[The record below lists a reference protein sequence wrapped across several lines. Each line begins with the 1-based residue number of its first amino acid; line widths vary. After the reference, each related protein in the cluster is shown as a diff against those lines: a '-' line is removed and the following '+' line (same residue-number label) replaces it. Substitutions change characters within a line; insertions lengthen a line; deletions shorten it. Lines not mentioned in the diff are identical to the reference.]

1 MKIKRLK
8 EIINKLRID
17 AINQR
22 KPMDYI
28 AALWDCL
35 DALCAEENKTLEDFD
50 TDWAFRDTTTYDYSQ
65 VKSYS
70 FSPYNVCEGC
80 SNNPQNGG
88 SGICCCSLP
97 DMYTYNA

>member
-1 MKIKRLK
+1 MKMKRAK
-8 EIINKLRID
+8 EIINKLRVD

-50 TDWAFRDTTTYDYSQ
+50 IDWAFGDPVTYDYSQ
-65 VKSYS
+65 IRLNSIN
-70 FSPYNVCEGC
+70 PYKVCEGC
-80 SNNPQNGG
+80 ANNPQNGG
-88 SGICCCSLP
+88 SGFCCCSLP
-97 DMYTYNA
+97 QTFTNIT